1 MAPASTK
8 TAKTKKATTRKAT
21 ASNAVAKTAPARK
34 TIATKA
40 PAKKAVATKSST
52 KKATTKAVAKKA
64 TGTTS
69 TRAKAQRS
77 KTSGPK
83 PTTVLLVR
91 HGRTPTTGQVLPGR
105 AKGLHLGD
113 EGVAQA
119 QRAADRIGALGTGK
133 IAAVY
138 SSPMERARET
148 AAPIAKATGHRVQI
162 RKGLIEA
169 DFGEWTGRKLTELNK
184 LPEWQQ
190 VQRYPSGF
198 RFPGGESFTEM
209 QQRMT
214 GAIADLVAAHPGE
227 TIVCASHADTIKA
240 AVAHAMG
247 THLDLF
253 QRIVIGPCS
262 ISAITY
268 TTGGP
273 IILAVNSMGD
283 DLSTLI
289 PS

>member
-8 TAKTKKATTRKAT
+8 TAK
-21 ASNAVAKTAPARK
+21 
-34 TIATKA
+34 
-40 PAKKAVATKSST
+40 T

-69 TRAKAQRS
+69 TRAKTQRTKTQRT